1 MVTGLSS
8 DHFVE
13 GRTTLRTCLPQKF
26 QAQRMVKVIL
36 ALRRWCSFELWYQ
49 LLMKIIQRG
58 EGNGGKGG
66 ESMKAEGVKDDRM
79 K

>member
-1 MVTGLSS
+1 
-8 DHFVE
+8 
-13 GRTTLRTCLPQKF
+13 
-26 QAQRMVKVIL
+26 
-36 ALRRWCSFELWYQ
+36 
-49 LLMKIIQRG
+49 MKIIQRG